1 MGKKGAGEEDGEKRL
16 YSDTHYPHSEGVEEQ
31 EDCVIELSR
40 MIPTIDTASERR
52 YQVYSTVDG
61 SAEIGIYCIVE

>member
-16 YSDTHYPHSEGVEEQ
+16 YSDTHCPHSEQ

-40 MIPTIDTASERR
+40 MIPTTDTASERR
-52 YQVYSTVDG
+52 YQVYSTVNG
-61 SAEIGIYCIVE
+61 SAEIGRYCIVE